1 MARETKKQRRRRR
14 ILRRMILGGMVL
26 TVVVIA
32 FMAWSWHRS
41 VPMKRVVVSGT
52 VHADSSEVVRYAA
65 LESDSVGLF
74 AIESDVLVDRVRRTP
89 WVRDAVIR
97 RRPSGTL
104 SIRVEEREPVV
115 LVVRADGRPGH
126 YLDAEG
132 YAMPLVPDAV
142 YDVPLLRGRVP
153 EYHPTQPIQSA
164 SVREL
169 LQALAEADLE
179 TDALISEITLAAGG
193 DAVLRTSPG
202 GGHGSVSVRLGIGNY
217 GEKLSRLHAFW
228 HQAVLTRPELAFRVI
243 DLRFDGQIVTRE
255 DSTPLSN

>member
-26 TVVVIA
+26 TVVMIA

-41 VPMKRVVVSGT
+41 VPMKRVVVSGA

-115 LVVRADGRPGH
+115 LVVR
-126 YLDAEG
+126 
-132 YAMPLVPDAV
+132 
-142 YDVPLLRGRVP
+142 
-153 EYHPTQPIQSA
+153 
-164 SVREL
+164 
-169 LQALAEADLE
+169 
-179 TDALISEITLAAGG
+179 
-193 DAVLRTSPG
+193 
-202 GGHGSVSVRLGIGNY
+202 
-217 GEKLSRLHAFW
+217 
-228 HQAVLTRPELAFRVI
+228 
-243 DLRFDGQIVTRE
+243 
-255 DSTPLSN
+255 